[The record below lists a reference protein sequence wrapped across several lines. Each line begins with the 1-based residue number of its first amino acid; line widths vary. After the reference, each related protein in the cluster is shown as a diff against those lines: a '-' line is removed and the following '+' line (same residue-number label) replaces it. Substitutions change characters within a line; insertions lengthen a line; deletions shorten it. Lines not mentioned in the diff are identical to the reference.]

1 MAKIKLYNIPL
12 NTQEEVKQAI
22 KDVQDALKK
31 ISPTYA
37 SYDLHIKKYAEEL
50 TDIIDNYIDEDYVI
64 ETHNGDLYD
73 AILETIYEISGDKFY
88 YYSDGFDYLKEHNIY
103 EFSDAVA
110 NGYGRDVCTIATYYY
125 QEGLLKAFGQVVDTT
140 FYKNLFNY

>member
-1 MAKIKLYNIPL
+1 MAKIKLYDIPL

-22 KDVQDALKK
+22 KDIQDALKK

-73 AILETIYEISGDKFY
+73 AILEAIYEISGGKFDHYYDAYEYLQEEGIDDFQEALAEGYGSNICSIARY
-88 YYSDGFDYLKEHNIY
+88 YY
-103 EFSDAVA
+103 
-110 NGYGRDVCTIATYYY
+110 R
-125 QEGLLKAFGQVVDTT
+125 EGLLKAFGQVVDTT